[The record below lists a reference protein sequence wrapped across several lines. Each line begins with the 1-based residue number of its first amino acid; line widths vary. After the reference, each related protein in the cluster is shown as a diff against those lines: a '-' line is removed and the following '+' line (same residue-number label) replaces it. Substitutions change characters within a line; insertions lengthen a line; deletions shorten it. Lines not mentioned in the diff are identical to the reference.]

1 MRCMVVLRPVIFA
14 LGWFALA
21 CVAGAAVAA
30 ESCAPGAIVAS
41 YRQAEAAYGR
51 KDFAG
56 AAAQFRP
63 LAEQGLGAAQLRLG
77 EMLSGDGGKQDL
89 VEAYRWIALAANV
102 GAPGAQAALDRL
114 TPRLTAQQIA
124 QANIAPQS
132 WQPAQLGP
140 CLSVDPRLK
149 GPNGT
154 TGYALERLV
163 NRVMTAKSAT
173 GPAAQRLD
181 WLAHALESVRTGSPR
196 YLIYFK
202 ALYGVAF
209 VGGAGSFVVAEQR
222 DNLPMIVI
230 NESYTGTLTV
240 ERLAELVKA
249 AIYAVDANLM
259 PPDIATATETYKG
272 YTIRT
277 TATDGGRRFVEFV
290 KFAIDMTEQLP
301 PDLLKLARAVTDLR
315 YEPQLP
321 FDDRNGAVSLA
332 NYRHD
337 GKTGQGYM
345 SYRENFSMRG
355 PSHIVITLVDAGIHQ
370 RRDRAGGKLVVSSP
384 THGDCELE
392 DVDIKTMEAL
402 KLDSIEINRAYKSRL
417 ARGCG

>member
-1 MRCMVVLRPVIFA
+1 MVMLRPGILALSWLAFA
-14 LGWFALA
+14 SL
-21 CVAGAAVAA
+21 AGAAVAA
-30 ESCAPGAIVAS
+30 ESCAPGAISAS
-41 YRQAEAAYGR
+41 YRQAEAAYAR
-51 KDFAG
+51 KDFAA

-63 LAEQGLGAAQLRLG
+63 LAEQGLGPAQLRLG
-77 EMLSGDGGKQDL
+77 EMLSGDGGKQDP

-102 GAPGAQAALDRL
+102 GAAGAQAALDKL

-140 CLSVDPRLK
+140 CLSIDPRVK
-149 GPNGT
+149 GANGT
-154 TGYALERLV
+154 TGYALDRLV

-222 DNLPMIVI
+222 DNQPMIVI

-240 ERLAELVKA
+240 ERLTELVKA
-249 AIYAVDANLM
+249 VIYAVDTNLV

-321 FDDRNGAVSLA
+321 FDDRNGAIALGT
-332 NYRHD
+332 YRHD

-345 SYRENFSMRG
+345 GYAENFAMRG
-355 PSHIVITLVDAGIHQ
+355 PSRIVISLVDGGIFQ
-370 RRDRAGGKLVVSSP
+370 RRDRAGGKLVVSGP
-384 THGDCELE
+384 THGDCEIE
-392 DVDIKTMEAL
+392 DIDIKTLEAL
-402 KLDSIEINRAYKSRL
+402 KVDSVDINRAYKSRF
-417 ARGCG
+417 ARGCS